1 MSCFWVFTII
11 FGVLATI
18 LLIVGILIGRF
29 KYSDFDFVLTIFS
42 VFAYIVAVVSFIF
55 AIAMPISVKKEMLRY
70 EKERQQIVYQIDNL
84 TEDKDKIKLNEWI
97 LTYNDWVND
106 VNTSKETYG
115 WFSKYYNVDMSE
127 HTVIDLV

>member
-1 MSCFWVFTII
+1 MSWLWVFTII

-18 LLIVGILIGRF
+18 LLIGGILVNKFTNNDGFIPMAI
-29 KYSDFDFVLTIFS
+29 SLFVYLTMV
-42 VFAYIVAVVSFIF
+42 VFFIL
-55 AIAMPISVKKEMLRY
+55 AIAIPISVKKEMLRY
-70 EKERQQIVYQIDNL
+70 EKERQQIIYQIENL
-84 TEDKDKIKLNEWI
+84 TADKDKIKLNEWI